1 MAAGEAYI
9 CGGRQSFNREKNN
22 GNLFVYRVGVY
33 LPSDGVYPFQA
44 GAEADLDGGVYS
56 GVCDYLR
63 RHFFI
68 KSYAGETLMRVG
80 ELNWYYIL
88 YVFGSISIILGVINL
103 WMYKRGIIRLFTE
116 DGDDDEEDDTAEKGR
131 K

>member
-1 MAAGEAYI
+1 METYLFIALAFIYLLTAFILSKQVQKRIWTVAYI
-9 CGGRQSFNREKNN
+9 LAFAITC
-22 GNLFVYRVGVY
+22 V
-33 LPSDGVYPFQA
+33 A
-44 GAEADLDGGVYS
+44 I
-56 GVCDYLR
+56 
-63 RHFFI
+63 FFI

-116 DGDDDEEDDTAEKGR
+116 DGGFLRRAIG
-131 K
+131 

>member
-1 MAAGEAYI
+1 
-9 CGGRQSFNREKNN
+9 
-22 GNLFVYRVGVY
+22 
-33 LPSDGVYPFQA
+33 
-44 GAEADLDGGVYS
+44 
-56 GVCDYLR
+56 
-63 RHFFI
+63 
-68 KSYAGETLMRVG
+68 MRVG

-116 DGDDDEEDDTAEKGR
+116 DGDDDEEDDTAKKGR